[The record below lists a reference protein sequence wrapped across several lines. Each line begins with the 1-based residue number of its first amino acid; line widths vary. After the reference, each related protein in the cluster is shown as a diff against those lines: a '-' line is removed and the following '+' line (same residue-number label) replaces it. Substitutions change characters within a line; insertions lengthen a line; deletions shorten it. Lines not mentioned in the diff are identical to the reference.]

1 MNLYYIRANDQIYG
15 GLYGME
21 ETEIVLCNDDNEAID
36 WAEDL
41 SYRVMESYSD
51 IYETLEERVAEICA
65 EKRICYKDEGPM
77 VEKIRDDVYRANL
90 NYFIDRLDPNWLPSE
105 DIDELED
112 LLWEIGDEEFI
123 KRYSLKPV
131 WREQ

>member
-41 SYRVMESYSD
+41 SYQVMESYSD
-51 IYETLEERVAEICA
+51 IYETLEERVVKICA
-65 EKRICYKDEGPM
+65 ENRICYKD
-77 VEKIRDDVYRANL
+77 
-90 NYFIDRLDPNWLPSE
+90 
-105 DIDELED
+105 
-112 LLWEIGDEEFI
+112 
-123 KRYSLKPV
+123 
-131 WREQ
+131 